1 MSAFRL
7 LGEPCIPFLWSLA
20 ACRPGICSL
29 RDGEKRNAGSTM
41 WLKGASVYETI
52 FEMGREGLLV
62 ELQWQEGKQKA
73 IRLRKHEHCLA
84 AR

>member
-7 LGEPCIPFLWSLA
+7 LGELCIPFLLSQA
-20 ACRPGICSL
+20 ACKPGFCSL

-52 FEMGREGLLV
+52 FKMGREALLM
-62 ELQWQEGKQKA
+62 ELQWQEGKQ
-73 IRLRKHEHCLA
+73 
-84 AR
+84 